1 MPGRDRKGPQ
11 GQGPKTGRG
20 LGNCTDSD
28 RTEHEAPEVDPESIS
43 LGEKGKRSGRGMA
56 NRRGS
61 GLGRGRGPGSAK

>member
-11 GQGPKTGRG
+11 GQGAKTGRG

-28 RTEHEAPEVDPESIS
+28 RTERDALEVDPKSIL
-43 LGEKGKRSGRGMA
+43 LGKKGKRSGRGMA

-61 GLGRGRGPGSAK
+61 GLGHGRGPGSVK